1 MATLTGHS
9 FFDEALLIKGLH
21 NGDKAAFEAIFH
33 HFKKPLKAFALQELR
48 SESLADDA
56 LQEIFVKLW
65 VKRSSINLE
74 QSLRGFLFTC
84 MKNHILNTI
93 RSKKNEILKNSRF
106 ASEQSHTSNGTEHD
120 VRSAE
125 LENGITEL
133 IQKLPELKRKILH
146 LNIYSGWSKEQIAQE
161 LNISPTTVKIYLSQS
176 TRQLR
181 SLIEDQRTYVLLLL
195 ACSF

>member
-9 FFDEALLIKGLH
+9 FFDEALLIKGLQ
-21 NGDKAAFEAIFH
+21 NDDKAAFEAIFH
-33 HFKKPLKAFALQELR
+33 RFKKPLKAFALQELR

-65 VKRSSINLE
+65 VKRKSIDQE

-84 MKNHILNTI
+84 MKNHILNAI

-106 ASEQSHTSNGTEHD
+106 ASEHSHTSNCTEHD

-176 TRQLR
+176 SRQLR